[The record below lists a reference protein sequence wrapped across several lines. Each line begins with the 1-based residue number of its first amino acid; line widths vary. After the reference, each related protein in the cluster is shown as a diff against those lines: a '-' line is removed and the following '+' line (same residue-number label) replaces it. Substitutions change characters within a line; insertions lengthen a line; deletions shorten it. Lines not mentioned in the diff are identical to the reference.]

1 MGKGLKTCI
10 AVFIGCW
17 VAMPGTAHTVDYFEA
32 NRATIRNGV
41 QAVLTCNGL
50 FTSERTLD
58 QVFAEELAYLGE
70 RVIGTASDGNYS
82 VDLNRKGVLVGGG
95 ADGAQIGAVFRDGI
109 GCVVMP
115 PGMALE
121 ATASFPSLP
130 SSERS
135 SDLDSVPWPLG
146 DQVSALAL
154 PEASTC
160 LLYTSPSP
168 RDKRQSRMP
177 SSA

>member
-1 MGKGLKTCI
+1 MNVGNRLKTYI
-10 AVFIGCW
+10 AVSIGCW
-17 VAMPGTAHTVDYFEA
+17 VAMPGSAQTVDYFEA
-32 NRATIRNGV
+32 NRAMIRNGV

-70 RVIGTASDGNYS
+70 RVIGTASDGN
-82 VDLNRKGVLVGGG
+82 
-95 ADGAQIGAVFRDGI
+95 
-109 GCVVMP
+109 
-115 PGMALE
+115 
-121 ATASFPSLP
+121 
-130 SSERS
+130 
-135 SDLDSVPWPLG
+135 
-146 DQVSALAL
+146 
-154 PEASTC
+154 C

>member
-1 MGKGLKTCI
+1 MNVGKWLKTFI
-10 AVFIGCW
+10 ACVIGCW
-17 VAMPGTAHTVDYFEA
+17 VAMPGTAQTVDYFEA
-32 NRATIRNGV
+32 NRAMIRNGV

-70 RVIGTASDGNYS
+70 RVVGTASDGNYS

-95 ADGAQIGAVFRDGI
+95 ADGAQIGAVFRQGI

-121 ATASFPSLP
+121 DTATFPSLP
-130 SSERS
+130 SSERRVI
-135 SDLDSVPWPLG
+135 LTQYLGHWGIKYPLRSYR
-146 DQVSALAL
+146 SA
-154 PEASTC
+154 
-160 LLYTSPSP
+160 
-168 RDKRQSRMP
+168 
-177 SSA
+177 